1 MWKDCQALQDE
12 ITALRRELHQI
23 PEVGHSCPRPP
34 PVSPPIWT
42 AWVSPFVRSPGTAA

>member
-23 PEVGHSCPRPP
+23 PEVGHSYPRPP

-42 AWVSPFVRSPGTAA
+42 AWVSPSSALPGTAA